1 MRRVAVQQI
10 DAFTSEAFFGNP
22 AGVVT
27 DASGLSPSEM
37 QLVARE
43 LNCSETAFV
52 LPSDQ
57 AEMRIRYFTPAVEVD
72 LCGHATIATLH
83 ALNREGRVH
92 GSVLAETNAGLLRLE
107 VRHDKTCWMEQAKP
121 AFRPFEGAAGEV
133 AHLLGL
139 EPADIDPSLPIGVA
153 YTGLWDLLVPVRS
166 LEALRRASPDARE
179 LGEHNR
185 SIGVVST
192 HLFCRETVL
201 EGSTLHTRDF
211 SPAAG
216 VPEDPHTGTASGALC
231 AYLVK
236 IGALAPGTH
245 VFEQGW
251 TVARPGLIFV
261 EVAAEALGVRVGGHA
276 VEIMRGEL
284 LLPTDQIGGAASPL

>member
-10 DAFTSEAFFGNP
+10 DAFTEQPFAGNP

-27 DASGLSPSEM
+27 DAGGLTPEEM

-52 LPSDQ
+52 LRSDR
-57 AEMRIRYFTPAVEVD
+57 ADLRIRYFTPTIEVD

-83 ALNREGRVH
+83 ALNAEGRVH
-92 GSVLAETNAGLLRLE
+92 GNLTVETNAGLLGME
-107 VRHDKTCWMEQAKP
+107 VRADATCWMEQARP
-121 AFRPFEGAAGEV
+121 AFRPFDGAAEDMLQ
-133 AHLLGL
+133 LLGL
-139 EPADIDPSLPIGVA
+139 GPADIDPDLQIGIA
-153 YTGLWDLLVPVRS
+153 YTGLWDLLVPLRN
-166 LEALRRASPDARE
+166 LDALRRAAPDMRA

-192 HLFCRETVL
+192 HLFCRETVRA
-201 EGSTLHTRDF
+201 GSTLHTRDF

-216 VPEDPHTGTASGALC
+216 VPEDPHTGTASGALG

-236 IGALAPGTH
+236 SGALAPGAH

-261 EVAAEALGVRVGGHA
+261 EVGPKAVQVRVGGHA
-276 VEIMRGEL
+276 ISVIQGDL
-284 LLPTDQIGGAASPL
+284 LLPAQR